1 MNRPLR
7 RVLCVDD
14 DADILAVV
22 SLALRTLGGL
32 TVLVAGSG
40 VEALGVLKKERVD
53 LVLLDVMMPGMDGL
67 QTLASIREDPLTAG
81 LPVVL
86 MTARVQLYEQS
97 RPPAGVHA
105 VIAKPFDPV
114 SLASRLQAIWDRV
127 EPG

>member
-1 MNRPLR
+1 MKPPLR

-32 TVLVAGSG
+32 SVQVASSG
-40 VEALGVLKKERVD
+40 VDALALLKRESVD
-53 LVLLDVMMPGMDGL
+53 LVLLDVMMPGMDGM
-67 QTLASIREDPLTAG
+67 QTLAALRKLPECAN

-86 MTARVQLYEQS
+86 MTARVQLHEQAH
-97 RPPAGVHA
+97 PPAGVHS

-114 SLASRLQAIWDRV
+114 SLAPRLQAIWERI
-127 EPG
+127 PGA